1 MIIVRLQRGKKNE
14 LFQTGDHVV
23 CDSGIL
29 RLSDNALK
37 EVRQMKVEAQLFL
50 IAVALCIANFLQS
63 RDLVKMANEIV
74 KLRITVK
81 GMAMKL
87 KELEEKEE

>member
-1 MIIVRLQRGKKNE
+1 
-14 LFQTGDHVV
+14 
-23 CDSGIL
+23 
-29 RLSDNALK
+29 
-37 EVRQMKVEAQLFL
+37 MKVEAQLFV

-63 RDLVKMANEIV
+63 MELVRMANEIV

>member
-1 MIIVRLQRGKKNE
+1 
-14 LFQTGDHVV
+14 
-23 CDSGIL
+23 
-29 RLSDNALK
+29 
-37 EVRQMKVEAQLFL
+37 MKVEAQLFL

-63 RDLVKMANEIV
+63 RELVRMANEIV

-87 KELEEKEE
+87 KELEEKEEWI

>member
-1 MIIVRLQRGKKNE
+1 
-14 LFQTGDHVV
+14 
-23 CDSGIL
+23 
-29 RLSDNALK
+29 
-37 EVRQMKVEAQLFL
+37 MKVEWQLFI

>member
-1 MIIVRLQRGKKNE
+1 MGR
-14 LFQTGDHVV
+14 
-23 CDSGIL
+23 
-29 RLSDNALK
+29 K
-37 EVRQMKVEAQLFL
+37 ERRMKVEWQLFI
-50 IAVALCIANFLQS
+50 IAVALCMANFLQS

>member
-1 MIIVRLQRGKKNE
+1 
-14 LFQTGDHVV
+14 
-23 CDSGIL
+23 
-29 RLSDNALK
+29 
-37 EVRQMKVEAQLFL
+37 MKAEGLFL
-50 IAVALCIANFLQS
+50 IAVALCFANFIQS
-63 RDLVKMANEIV
+63 MELVRMANEIV

>member
-1 MIIVRLQRGKKNE
+1 MGVICGLENSRCRE
-14 LFQTGDHVV
+14 E
-23 CDSGIL
+23 
-29 RLSDNALK
+29 R
-37 EVRQMKVEAQLFL
+37 RMKVEWQLFL
-50 IAVALCIANFLQS
+50 IVVALCIADFLQS
-63 RDLVKMANEIV
+63 RELVKMANEIV